1 MVNVGLAPV
10 VYVPVNLGGG
20 GTYMPVPLPEA
31 PTYNNTPTTI
41 PEVITYVVKKT
52 RILAVHAEEDLPI
65 YLAQANEQ
73 W

>member
-10 VYVPVNLGGG
+10 AYVPVNLGGG

-31 PTYNNTPTTI
+31 PVYNTPTSI

-52 RILAVHAEEDLPI
+52 RILAVQAEEDLPI
-65 YLAQANEQ
+65 YLAQASEQ